1 MLKRETIRAYSK
13 FISAYLRDHFLARW
27 VLANVVGWTVGLY
40 AGSSALAVPGG
51 QSVGL
56 PLICVGGVF
65 AGLCVGVAQWVVL
78 NHAAP
83 TSRRWILMTMLGG
96 LLAIVPSS
104 AAGIFAVF
112 GLGFGAGMAG
122 AAFGSVV
129 GGMQW
134 LLLRQRNGGAVG
146 WIVANALG
154 GMLCAPLAAMPLIPW
169 LPVGLI
175 LGSAL
180 FGYIT
185 GRMWLR
191 LQIGE

>member
-1 MLKRETIRAYSK
+1 MLKRETLNTYWQPIGR
-13 FISAYLRDHFLARW
+13 YLREHFLARW
-27 VLANVVGWTVGLY
+27 VLANVIGWTVGLY
-40 AGSSALAVPGG
+40 AGSSAFTLPGG
-51 QSVGL
+51 QGVGL

-65 AGLCVGVAQWVVL
+65 AGLCVGLAQWVVL

-83 TSRRWILMTMLGG
+83 TSRRWILMTVLGG
-96 LLAIVPSS
+96 LLAIVPAS

-122 AAFGSVV
+122 AAFGAVV
-129 GGMQW
+129 GTMQW
-134 LLLRQRNGGAVG
+134 FLLRQQNGGAVG

-191 LQIGE
+191 LQPSH